1 MSEQA
6 NEIQT
11 SSAIPHVSGV
21 GFIHLRVHSAFSLL
35 EGAMHIGALAKLA
48 KKHDMPALGLSDTGN
63 LFGALEFSQAMAAN
77 GVQPIMGCTLRVSFD
92 EASEQKGNRFHDT
105 SRVAMLPLIAK
116 DEQGFMNLMHLSSCA
131 YLETDASLDPQ
142 LPLSLLKQHSQGL
155 IALSGG
161 PTGAINQAIIDRMPH
176 EAERL
181 LDCLLDIFGDCFY
194 IELQRHSMPE
204 ELETEKPLVDFAYA
218 KNIPLVAI
226 NEPHFANSD
235 EFEAHDALVCI
246 RDGAYVAEENR
257 QRLTPEHYFKSPAE
271 MVTLFADLPEAI
283 ENTIEI
289 ALRCAYRPHTRA
301 PILPSFLDSDGLSE
315 EENFQAEVVELRS
328 QSEAGLK
335 VRLEQVG
342 DSSGKPEQDYWDRL
356 NYELDVIIGMRF
368 PGYFLIVADFIKW
381 AKARGIPV
389 GPGRGS
395 GAGSVVAWSLTI
407 TDLDPLRFDL
417 LFERFLNPERV
428 SMPDFD
434 VDFCQDRRE
443 EVIEYVQKRYG
454 FEQVAQIITFGK
466 LQARAV
472 LRDVGRVLQL
482 PYGQVDRL
490 CKMIPNNPAN
500 PTTLEEAINTE
511 MPLREARDEDE
522 NVAKMLDIG
531 LKLEGLY
538 RHASTHAAGVVIGDR
553 KLDKLVPL
561 YRDPRSEM
569 PVSQYNM
576 KWVEQAG
583 LVKFDFL
590 GLKTL
595 TILDNAVK
603 LLANRDIHIDL
614 LKIPFDDAPSFKMMS
629 TGETVGVFQLESS
642 GMRDVQRKMKLDRF
656 EDIIALVALY
666 RPGPMGNI
674 PTYIACKLGL
684 EEPNYLHP
692 SLEPLLKET
701 YGVIVYQ
708 EQVMQIAQIL
718 SGYSLGEADLLRRAM
733 GKKIQ
738 AEMDKQKAR
747 FVEGAVDNGVDRAK
761 AEFIF
766 ELVNKFAGYGF
777 PKGHAAAYALVA
789 YQTAFLKANY
799 PVEFLAASMTL
810 DMGNTDKLLV
820 FKREIDRLD
829 IKIHPPSINQSS
841 VSFTVKDGGIFY
853 SLAALKNVG
862 RQAVEHIVEIRDED
876 GPFINIG
883 DFANRVNPRI
893 VNKRALES
901 LAKAGAFDA
910 LNSNRA
916 QVLRAVEVIL
926 GLANRS
932 SVDRA
937 SGQNDLFGGGASKET
952 VILPEAE
959 PWLPMDRL
967 AHEFDAIGF
976 YLSGHPLDDYQGALN
991 QLGVM
996 SWKDF
1001 ATKALAGVTA
1011 GKIAGTVAYK
1021 QERRS
1026 KSGNRFAF
1034 VGFSD
1039 SSGQFEAVVFS
1050 DVLANVRDLLE
1061 PGKAVILVVEA
1072 DCDGEDVKLRLQNV
1086 IPIDASVARVQTGL
1100 KIFVHDNEALESLS
1114 KRLNEKGKS
1123 PVSLI
1128 LAIGNRQQEVEVKLS
1143 GGYLISPQIRGA
1155 IKAIPGV
1162 VDVQD
1167 I

>member
-1 MSEQA
+1 MSELSQTA
-6 NEIQT
+6 NPLT
-11 SSAIPHVSGV
+11 GSHYVSSV
-21 GFIHLRVHSAFSLL
+21 GFVHLRVHSAFSLL

-48 KKHDMPALGLSDTGN
+48 KAHGMPALGLCDTGN
-63 LFGALEFSQAMAAN
+63 LFGALEFSQTMAAN
-77 GVQPIMGCTLRVSFD
+77 GVQPIMGCTLRIAFD
-92 EASEQKGNRFHDT
+92 GLSDQKGNRYHDT
-105 SRVAMLPLIAK
+105 ARVAMLPLIAK

-131 YLETDASLDPQ
+131 YLETDAAVDPQ
-142 LPLSLLKQHSQGL
+142 LSLSLLKQHSEGL

-161 PTGAINQAIIDRMPH
+161 PTGAINQALVERIPKEADRI
-176 EAERL
+176 AE
-181 LDCLLDIFGDCFY
+181 CLLDIFGDRFY

-204 ELETEKPLVDFAYA
+204 ELLAEKPLVEMAYA
-218 KNIPLVAI
+218 KGIPVVAV

-246 RDGAYVAEENR
+246 RDGSYVAEENR
-257 QRLTPEHYFKSPAE
+257 PRLTPEHYFKSPSE

-283 ENTIEI
+283 DNTIEI
-289 ALRCAYRPHTRA
+289 ARRCAYRPHTRA
-301 PILPSFLDSDGLSE
+301 PILPSFLESDGLSD
-315 EENFQAEVVELRS
+315 EENFKAEVEELRS
-328 QSEAGLK
+328 QSKAGLK
-335 VRLEQVG
+335 IRLTQVG

-356 NYELDVIIGMRF
+356 NYELDVIIGMKF

-381 AKARGIPV
+381 AKSKGIPV

-511 MPLREARDEDE
+511 APLREARDEDQ

-553 KLDKLVPL
+553 KLDRLVPL
-561 YRDPRSEM
+561 YRDPRSDM

-595 TILDNAVK
+595 TILQNAVE

-629 TGETVGVFQLESS
+629 SGETVGVFQLESS

-747 FVEGAVDNGVDRAK
+747 FVEGAVERGVERAK

-810 DMGNTDKLLV
+810 DMGNTDKLLI
-820 FKREIDRLD
+820 FKREIERLE
-829 IKIHPPSINQSS
+829 IKIHPPCINVSS
-841 VSFTVKDGGIFY
+841 VSFTVSQGAIYY

-862 RQAVEHIVEIRDED
+862 RQAVEHIVAIRNED
-876 GPFINIG
+876 GPFVSIG
-883 DFANRVNPRI
+883 DFANRINPRI

-901 LAKAGAFDA
+901 LAKAGAFDV
-910 LNSNRA
+910 LNKNRA
-916 QVLRAVEVIL
+916 QVLRGVEVIL
-926 GLANRS
+926 GLATRKTG
-932 SVDRA
+932 DRA
-937 SGQNDLFGGGASKET
+937 AGQNDLFGGGDSEDAI
-952 VILPEAE
+952 VLPDAE
-959 PWLPMDRL
+959 PWLAMERL
-967 AHEFDAIGF
+967 AQEFNAVGF
-976 YLSGHPLDDYQGALN
+976 YLSGHPLDEYQAALK
-991 QLGVM
+991 QLGVL
-996 SWKDF
+996 SWKEF
-1001 ATKALAGVTA
+1001 AAKALAGTTA

-1039 SSGQFEAVVFS
+1039 SSGQFEAVIFS
-1050 DVLANVRDLLE
+1050 DVLALVRELLE
-1061 PGKAVILVVEA
+1061 PGSAVILVVEA
-1072 DCDGEDVKLRLQNV
+1072 DCDGDDVKLRLQNV
-1086 IPIDASVARVQTGL
+1086 SPIDKAVAKVQTGL
-1100 KIFVHDNEALESLS
+1100 KVFIHDEAALMSLS
-1114 KRLNEKGKS
+1114 KRLNNKGKS
-1123 PVSLI
+1123 PVSLVMSI
-1128 LAIGNRQQEVEVKLS
+1128 AKGHQEVEVQLP
-1143 GGYLISPQIRGA
+1143 GGYQISPQIRGA

>member
-1 MSEQA
+1 MSE
-6 NEIQT
+6 T
-11 SSAIPHVSGV
+11 SESKADVIPAVSGV
-21 GFIHLRVHSAFSLL
+21 GFVHLRVHSAFSLL
-35 EGAMHIGALAKLA
+35 EGAMHVATLAELAKQ
-48 KKHDMPALGLSDTGN
+48 HEMPALGLSDTGN
-63 LFGALEFSQAMAAN
+63 LFGALEFSQTMSSN
-77 GVQPIMGCTLRVSFD
+77 GVQPIMGCTLRIAF
-92 EASEQKGNRFHDT
+92 EAPSGQKDNRYHDT
-105 SRVAMLPLIAK
+105 ARVALLPLIAK

-131 YLETDASLDPQ
+131 YLDTDASLDPQ
-142 LPLSLLKQHSQGL
+142 LSLSLLKEYSDGL

-161 PTGAINQAIIDRMPH
+161 PSGAINQALIERIPN
-176 EAERL
+176 EAERIVDSL
-181 LDCLLDIFGDCFY
+181 VDIFGDRFY

-204 ELETEKPLVDFAYA
+204 ELEAEKPLIDFAYA
-218 KNIPLVAI
+218 KGIPLVAV

-246 RDGAYVAEENR
+246 RDGTYVAEENR
-257 QRLTPEHYFKSPAE
+257 KRLTPEHYFKSPAE
-271 MVTLFADLPEAI
+271 MVSLFADVPEAI

-289 ALRCAYRPHTRA
+289 ARRCAYRPHTRA
-301 PILPSFLDSDGLSE
+301 PILPTFLENDGLSA
-315 EENFQAEVVELRS
+315 EENAQAEADELRQ
-328 QSEAGLK
+328 QSKAGLK
-335 VRLEQVG
+335 VRLLEVG
-342 DSSGKPEQDYWDRL
+342 DSSGKPEKDYWDRL
-356 NYELDVIIGMRF
+356 NYELDVIIGMKF

-381 AKARGIPV
+381 AKSNGIPV

-443 EVIEYVQKRYG
+443 EVIDYVQKRYG
-454 FEQVAQIITFGK
+454 FDQVAQIITFGK

-511 MPLREARDEDE
+511 MPMREARDEDE

-603 LLANRDIHIDL
+603 LLADRDIHIDL
-614 LKIPFDDAPSFKMMS
+614 LQIPFDDAPSFKMMS
-629 TGETVGVFQLESS
+629 AGETVGVFQLESS

-738 AEMDKQKAR
+738 AEMDKQKTR
-747 FVEGAVDNGVDRAK
+747 FVEGAVERGVDLAK

-810 DMGNTDKLLV
+810 DIGNTDKLLI
-820 FKREIDRLD
+820 FKREVERLK
-829 IKIHPPSINQSS
+829 IKIHAPSINQSS
-841 VSFTVKDGGIFY
+841 VAFTVKEGGIFY

-862 RQAVEHIVEIRDED
+862 RQAVEHIVAIRDED
-876 GPFINIG
+876 GPFVSIG
-883 DFANRVNPRI
+883 DFANRINPRI

-901 LAKAGAFDA
+901 LAKAGAFDM
-910 LNSNRA
+910 LNDNRA
-916 QVLRAVEVIL
+916 QVLGGVETIL
-926 GLANRS
+926 GLATRS
-932 SVDRA
+932 SGDRA
-937 SGQNDLFGGGASKET
+937 AGQNDLFGGGPSEES
-952 VILPEAE
+952 VVLPAVE
-959 PWLPMDRL
+959 PWMAMERL
-967 AHEFDAIGF
+967 SQEFAAIGF
-976 YLSGHPLDDYQGALN
+976 YLSGHPLDEYGSALK
-991 QLGVM
+991 QLGV
-996 SWKDF
+996 STWKDF
-1001 ATKALAGVTA
+1001 AAKALAGTTA

-1039 SSGQFEAVVFS
+1039 PTGQFEAVVFS

-1061 PGKAVILVVEA
+1061 PGSAVILVVEA
-1072 DCDGEDVKLRLQNV
+1072 DCDGDDVKLRLQNV
-1086 IPIDASVARVQTGL
+1086 SAVDGAVEKVQTGL
-1100 KIFVHDNEALESLS
+1100 RIFVHDHAALASVA
-1114 KRLNEKGKS
+1114 KRLGEKGKS
-1123 PVSLI
+1123 PVSLM
-1128 LAIGNRQQEVEVKLS
+1128 LAISEHQQEVEVQLP

-1162 VDVQD
+1162 VDVRE

>member
-1 MSEQA
+1 MRA
-6 NEIQT
+6 H
-11 SSAIPHVSGV
+11 SS
-21 GFIHLRVHSAFSLL
+21 FSLL
-35 EGAMHIGALAKLA
+35 EGAMHIDTLAKLA
-48 KKHDMPALGLSDTGN
+48 KKHKMPALGISDTCN
-63 LFGALEFSQAMAAN
+63 LFGALEFSQTMSSN
-77 GVQPIMGCTLRVSFD
+77 GVQPIMGCTLRISFD
-92 EASEQKGNRFHDT
+92 NADDQNGNRYQDT

-116 DEQGFMNLMHLSSCA
+116 DEQGFLNLMHLSSCA
-131 YLETDASLDPQ
+131 YLETDAAVDPHISLN
-142 LPLSLLKQHSQGL
+142 LLKEFSSGL

-161 PTGAINQAIIDRMPH
+161 PTGAINQALLERVPKEANLIADR
-176 EAERL
+176 L
-181 LDCLLDIFGDCFY
+181 FDIFGDRFY

-204 ELETEKPLVDFAYA
+204 EQQVEKALVELAYA
-218 KNIPLVAI
+218 KNIPLVAV
-226 NEPHFANSD
+226 NEPHFSSPE

-246 RDGAYVAEENR
+246 RAGTYVSEENR

-283 ENTIEI
+283 ENTLEI
-289 ALRCAYRPHTRA
+289 AQRCAYRPHVRA
-301 PILPSFLDSDGLSE
+301 PILPSFLENEGMSE
-315 EENFQAEVVELRS
+315 EENFQAEVDELRQ
-328 QSEAGLK
+328 QSEEGLR
-335 VRLEQVG
+335 VRLLQVG
-342 DSSGKPEQDYWDRL
+342 DTSGKPEQDYWDRL
-356 NYELDVIIGMRF
+356 SYELDVIVGMRF

-381 AKARGIPV
+381 AKSRNIPV

-395 GAGSVVAWSLTI
+395 GAGSVVAWALTI

-443 EVIEYVQKRYG
+443 EVIDYVQNRYG
-454 FEQVAQIITFGK
+454 YDQVAQIITFGK

-490 CKMIPNNPAN
+490 CKMIPNNPAD

-553 KLDKLVPL
+553 KLDRLVPL

-595 TILDNAVK
+595 TILVSAVK
-603 LLANRDIHIDL
+603 LLEDRDIHIDL
-614 LKIPFDDAPSFKMMS
+614 LQIPLDDMTTFKMLS

-642 GMRDVQRKMKLDRF
+642 GMRDIQRKMKPDRF
-656 EDIIALVALY
+656 EDIIALNALY
-666 RPGPMGNI
+666 RPGPMASI

-684 EEPNYLHP
+684 EEPDYMHP
-692 SLEPLLKET
+692 SLEPLLKES

-708 EQVMQIAQIL
+708 EHVMQIAQIL
-718 SGYSLGEADLLRRAM
+718 AGYSLGEADLLRRAM

-738 AEMDKQKAR
+738 SEMDKQKVR
-747 FVEGAVDNGVDRAK
+747 FVEGAVERGVTLEK

-766 ELVNKFAGYGF
+766 ELINRFAGYGF
-777 PKGHAAAYALVA
+777 PKGHAAAYALIA

-810 DMGNTDKLLV
+810 DMGNTDKLLI
-820 FKREIDRLD
+820 FKRDIERLD
-829 IKIHPPSINQSS
+829 IKINPPCINLSS
-841 VSFTVKDGGIFY
+841 LSFTVKGDEIFY

-862 RQAVEHIVEIRDED
+862 KQAVEHIVEIRDAG
-876 GPFINIG
+876 GPFVSIG
-883 DFANRVNPRI
+883 DFANRINPRI

-901 LAKAGAFDA
+901 LAKSGAFDV
-910 LNSNRA
+910 LNPNRA
-916 QVLRAVEVIL
+916 QVLKGVETIL
-926 GLANRS
+926 GLATRS
-932 SVDRA
+932 SGNRA
-937 SGQNDLFGGGASKET
+937 AGQDDLFGGGGQEDAVS
-952 VILPEAE
+952 LPAAE
-959 PWLPMDRL
+959 PWLAMDKL
-967 AHEFDAIGF
+967 TQEFEAVGF
-976 YLSGHPLDDYQGALN
+976 YLSGHPLDEFQASLKKM
-991 QLGVM
+991 GVLP
-996 SWKDF
+996 WKEF
-1001 ATKALAGVTA
+1001 ASKVLAGTTA

-1026 KSGNRFAF
+1026 KSGNKFAF

-1039 SSGQFEAVVFS
+1039 STGQFEAVVFS
-1050 DVLANVRDLLE
+1050 DVLSNVRELLE
-1061 PGKAVILVVEA
+1061 PGAAVVLVVEA
-1072 DCDGEDVKLRLQNV
+1072 DCDGDDIKLRLQNV
-1086 IPIDASVARVQTGL
+1086 LNVNSEVAKVQTGL
-1100 KIFVHDNEALESLS
+1100 RIFVHDDAALSSVS
-1114 KRLNEKGKS
+1114 KRLNERGKS
-1123 PVSLI
+1123 PVSLM
-1128 LAIGNRQQEVEVKLS
+1128 LAINNHQHEVEVQLP
-1143 GGYLISPQIRGA
+1143 GGYQISPQIRGA

-1162 VDVQD
+1162 VDVKD

>member
-1 MSEQA
+1 MSNSPESKLA
-6 NEIQT
+6 TNK
-11 SSAIPHVSGV
+11 PDYDPGV
-21 GFIHLRVHSAFSLL
+21 GFVHLRVHSAFSLL
-35 EGAMHIGALAKLA
+35 EGAIHIEPLAKLV
-48 KKHDMPALGLSDTGN
+48 KQHQMPAVGLCDTGN
-63 LFGALEFSQAMAAN
+63 LFGALEFSETMSN
-77 GVQPIMGCTLRVSFD
+77 HGIQPIMGCTLRVTFNEPDVNKNNQYQDS
-92 EASEQKGNRFHDT
+92 G
-105 SRVAMLPLIAK
+105 RVALLPLLAK
-116 DEQGFMNLMHLSSCA
+116 DEQGFMNLMKLSSCA
-131 YLETDASLDPQ
+131 YLDTDASLDPQ
-142 LPLSLLKQHSQGL
+142 VSLDIIKDHSDGL

-161 PTGAINQAIIDRMPH
+161 PKGVLNQALVDRMPN

-181 LDCLLDIFGDCFY
+181 ADRFVDIFGDRFY

-204 ELETEKPLVDFAYA
+204 ELETEKFLVEFAYA
-218 KNIPLVAI
+218 KGIPLVAT
-226 NEPHFANSD
+226 NEPYFAD
-235 EFEAHDALVCI
+235 PAEFEAHDALICI
-246 RDGAYVAEENR
+246 RDGTYVSEEDR
-257 QRLTPEHYFKSPAE
+257 HRLTPEHYFKSPSE
-271 MVTLFADLPEAI
+271 MVSLFADLPEAV

-289 ALRCAYRPHTRA
+289 ARRCAYRPHTRD
-301 PILPSFLDSDGLSE
+301 PILPSFMDGEGLNEDETILAEAEELRRQSE
-315 EENFQAEVVELRS
+315 EGLR
-328 QSEAGLK
+328 E
-335 VRLEQVG
+335 RLHTVG
-342 DSSGKPEQDYWDRL
+342 NLSGKPEQDYWDRL
-356 NYELDVIIGMRF
+356 KYELDVIIGMKF

-381 AKARGIPV
+381 AKSKGIPV

-417 LFERFLNPERV
+417 IFERFLNPERV

-434 VDFCQDRRE
+434 VDFCQDRRD
-443 EVIEYVQKRYG
+443 EVIEYVQQRYG
-454 FEQVAQIITFGK
+454 ADQVAQIITFGK

-490 CKMIPNNPAN
+490 CKLIPNNPAN

-511 MPLREARDEDE
+511 QPLREARDEDT
-522 NVAKMLDIG
+522 NVAQMLDIG

-553 KLDKLVPL
+553 KLEELTPL
-561 YRDPRSEM
+561 YRDPRSDM
-569 PVSQYNM
+569 PVTQYNM
-576 KWVEQAG
+576 KWVERAG

-595 TILDNAVK
+595 TILDHTVK
-603 LLANRDIHIDL
+603 LLADRGVHVDL
-614 LKIPFDDAPSFKMMS
+614 SKIPLDDAPSFELMS
-629 TGETVGVFQLESS
+629 SGETVGVFQLESS

-674 PTYIACKLGL
+674 PTYISCKLGL

-738 AEMDKQKAR
+738 AEMDMQKAR
-747 FVEGAVDNGVDRAK
+747 FVEGAVERKVDRAQ

-820 FKREIDRLD
+820 FKREVERLG
-829 IKIHPPSINQSS
+829 IKILPPSVNFSS
-841 VSFTVKDGGIFY
+841 ASFTVKDGSIHY

-862 RQAVEHIVEIRDED
+862 RQTVEHIVDVRNEE
-876 GPFINIG
+876 GPFISIG
-883 DFANRVNPRI
+883 DFAKRINPRI

-901 LAKAGAFDA
+901 LAKAGAFDD
-910 LNSNRA
+910 LNRNRA
-916 QVLRAVEVIL
+916 QVLTGVETIL
-926 GLANRS
+926 GLATKTS
-932 SVDRA
+932 GDRA
-937 SGQNDLFGGGASKET
+937 AGQNDLFGGGDSDEAI
-952 VILPEAE
+952 ILPACEE
-959 PWLPMDRL
+959 WLAMDRL
-967 AHEFDAIGF
+967 SREFEAIGF
-976 YLSGHPLDDYQGALN
+976 FLSGHPLDDFQAALKR
-991 QLGVM
+991 LGVLP
-996 SWKDF
+996 WREF
-1001 ATKALAGVTA
+1001 AAKAMAGATA

-1034 VGFSD
+1034 VGFTD
-1039 SSGQFEAVVFS
+1039 STGQFEAVVFS
-1050 DVLANVRDLLE
+1050 DLLASSRELLE
-1061 PGKAVILVVEA
+1061 PGSAVILVVEA
-1072 DCDGEDVKLRLQNV
+1072 DCEGEDIKLRLQ
-1086 IPIDASVARVQTGL
+1086 SVEAVDTVTTKVQIGL
-1100 KIFVHDNEALESLS
+1100 KIFIQDDAALSSVS
-1114 KRLNEKGKS
+1114 KRLNKTGKS

-1128 LAIGNRQQEVEVKLS
+1128 LSIDQGQREVEMELP

-1155 IKAIPGV
+1155 IKTIPGV